1 MISNLIKQ
9 WVEELNVLFF
19 PLKKTFEDGGGIGW
33 EDHFLLNKFIERTFE
48 R

>member
-19 PLKKTFEDGGGIGW
+19 FLKKTSEDGGGIGR
-33 EDHFLLNKFIERTFE
+33 EDHFLPNKFIERTFE